1 MNSFSGDVSR
11 KWTDV
16 ARQCRRWCCQ
26 FAASNVLSTVR
37 GVACGCWLALHA
49 AAAASATATATS
61 ATSAVTSVTSALAL
75 HRPDL
80 HDMLSESLGVL
91 RAIACKARPRDLE
104 VIFDFPHP
112 FFQLLF
118 SIGYFYKRFYIRNGA
133 IDLWRTDFLFFLFY
147 LSRKWWSARLK
158 ASNLVEFVEESVF
171 LGQFF
176 IFIASSVLHAW

>member
-1 MNSFSGDVSR
+1 MHLKILKSRSKKKITLQTFCFFTMNSFSGDVSR

-75 HRPDL
+75 RRPDL
-80 HDMLSESLGVL
+80 HDMLFESLGVL
-91 RAIACKARPRDLE
+91 RAIACKARPSSWSHLWLSAPILS
-104 VIFDFPHP
+104 VVVFDR
-112 FFQLLF
+112 LF
-118 SIGYFYKRFYIRNGA
+118 LQK
-133 IDLWRTDFLFFLFY
+133 
-147 LSRKWWSARLK
+147 
-158 ASNLVEFVEESVF
+158 
-171 LGQFF
+171 
-176 IFIASSVLHAW
+176 VLYT